1 MTADPRPNP
10 AGPRRGDER
19 TASGHDAAERRRL
32 PLYLGVTGTLLA
44 ATILLARV
52 AADRDAPMLWF
63 LTAAMLGAGA
73 VELGLAAATGQLR
86 ADWRRIGLYSLGS
99 GGLMAVPVTLAYTSV
114 AHVGAG
120 YVAFAHALPIMLTWV
135 LARLMG
141 LEGRSPRRLLAAV
154 LGLAGGAL
162 MAAEKLAGAPP
173 GGAAWVAAASAI
185 PLLLAAGNVY
195 RTRFWPPGAPPLLL
209 AALMLLATGLLTL
222 PLAIGLHGTRAAAG
236 LAAPAIW
243 PVLAA
248 MIATYAVQYITYFR
262 LQRAGGPLML
272 SLIGPVAGVSGPLGA
287 VLLLSEPL
295 PTVFPLAAALTGLG
309 VWLMLRGR

>member
-1 MTADPRPNP
+1 MTASADDSTEH
-10 AGPRRGDER
+10 RRI
-19 TASGHDAAERRRL
+19 

-44 ATILLARV
+44 GTILLARV
-52 AADRDAPMLWF
+52 AADREAPMLWF
-63 LTAAMLGAGA
+63 LTAAMLGAGGI
-73 VELGLAAATGQLR
+73 ELGLAALSGR
-86 ADWRRIGLYSLGS
+86 FPADWRRIGAYSLGS
-99 GGLMAVPVTLAYTSV
+99 GGLMAAPIALAYTSV

-135 LARLMG
+135 LARLIG
-141 LEGRSPRRLLAAV
+141 LEGRSTARLLASV

-162 MAAEKLAGAPP
+162 MAVDKFAAVPAGSA
-173 GGAAWVAAASAI
+173 GWVVAASAI

-209 AALMLLATGLLTL
+209 AALMLLVTGLLSL
-222 PLAIGLHGTRAAAG
+222 PLALAVEGAAAG
-236 LAAPAIW
+236 ARLLSPAIW
-243 PVLAA
+243 PVLAV

-272 SLIGPVAGVSGPLGA
+272 SLIGPVAGVAGPLGA
-287 VLLLSEPL
+287 VALLGEGL
-295 PTVFPLAAALTGLG
+295 PAVFPLAAALTGCG